1 MIWLVILILM
11 GVSFTFSGIEAG
23 ILSVNRVRLRHR
35 VKSGEKT
42 ALKLDR
48 LLSHPE
54 RMLVSV
60 LLITNLMNI
69 LAVSLSTMKLVRLIG
84 WPGYLVSGL
93 IWMPV
98 YLLGL
103 GLFPKSVFR
112 RFPYRALALF
122 TEMLRVTDLILSP
135 VLWIGSQLYRFIIKE
150 GAPWKLF
157 VGREDLKDLTLES
170 ERSGKLNKTSR
181 EMIHSVM
188 DFCSVTVRDV
198 MIPMRE
204 VQSVFAGASVN
215 ELLALSLPH
224 NLDRVPVV
232 NNVGEVTGSVDVCDV
247 LLERAPGKVVGVF
260 QRRVVF
266 VSPEELAFEA
276 LQKMRA
282 EFSGLA
288 VVSHPGNPPLGILQ
302 LEDLI
307 SRLVKRGTIT
317 SVRL

>member
-1 MIWLVILILM
+1 MIWLVILISM
-11 GVSFTFSGIEAG
+11 GISFTFSGIEAG

-69 LAVSLSTMKLVRLIG
+69 LAVSLSTMKLVRMIG

-157 VGREDLKDLTLES
+157 VGRDDLKDLTLES

-204 VQSVFAGASVN
+204 VQTVFAGASVN

-247 LLERAPGKVVGVF
+247 LLERAPGKVVG
-260 QRRVVF
+260 
-266 VSPEELAFEA
+266 
-276 LQKMRA
+276 
-282 EFSGLA
+282 
-288 VVSHPGNPPLGILQ
+288 
-302 LEDLI
+302 
-307 SRLVKRGTIT
+307 
-317 SVRL
+317 